1 MMNLDLDGFLGSSI
15 FVQMLIIITLKIE
28 KLIIINIRMK
38 SKTLFVRFITPMA
51 ALMATETFMLI
62 FVVKGMIS
70 AA

>member
-1 MMNLDLDGFLGSSI
+1 MNLDLDGFLGSSI

-51 ALMATETFMLI
+51 ALMATEPFMLI